1 MEGTT
6 HHLLRVFGIVQSRK
20 RAGYRGP
27 PARTPA
33 FFLCFF
39 FCSTLC
45 RARVTPRIS
54 APFLSLSP
62 PFSKKMDGLLAYLA
76 PPAAQDDPA
85 RTAAG
90 VMASSLVGAA
100 REAARRG

>member
-6 HHLLRVFGIVQSRK
+6 HHLLRVFGIENG
-20 RAGYRGP
+20 RATG
-27 PARTPA
+27 ARQPERQR
-33 FFLCFF
+33 FSSVRFF